1 MSVFCGNIKAFTE
14 LNWSYYW
21 KDDNLH
27 SPNDFYVVKHCAT
40 LVCASESI
48 YLQFK
53 FSDKIEH
60 QLFNLDFDQPKTQGN
75 DVKFIIDLYHNYKG
89 ELPTLLIEKASKS
102 KAMFYFETSEWQCKH
117 CTILRQLFF
126 HNWKITFE

>member
-27 SPNDFYVVKHCAT
+27 SLNDFYVVKHCAT
-40 LVCASESI
+40 LLCAIESI

-53 FSDKIEH
+53 FFDKIEH

-75 DVKFIIDLYHNYKG
+75 DVKFIIDLYHNKTRGITY
-89 ELPTLLIEKASKS
+89 PPDWKS
-102 KAMFYFETSEWQCKH
+102 K
-117 CTILRQLFF
+117 
-126 HNWKITFE
+126 